1 METLLMTMSILAQA
15 GEVGNAIEAIKTL
28 IFSIAAVLC
37 LGALIV
43 GAIAFMRGD
52 ISVGLYS
59 LVGAGVLAAGWL
71 IVGYLFQESGVDT
84 MVF

>member
-1 METLLMTMSILAQA
+1 METLLITMSILAQA
-15 GEVGNAIEAIKTL
+15 GDVGSAIEAIKTL

-59 LVGAGVLAAGWL
+59 LFGAGVLAAGWL

>member
-1 METLLMTMSILAQA
+1 MDTLLSFYQIFAQGDIA
-15 GEVGNAIEAIKTL
+15 DTLESLRTL

-52 ISVGLYS
+52 IAVGFYS
-59 LVGAGVLAAGWL
+59 LIGAGVLAAGWL
-71 IVGYLFQESGVDT
+71 IVKYLFEQGDAET
-84 MVF
+84 ILF